1 MPDYDDA
8 ADADDADYYYEDADY
23 YDDDADY
30 DDDDADDDEWC
41 WCCRWVRDTL
51 YLTAAAEKPPCPAA
65 PPLIRWNFHLVQ
77 NLIKFKTLAHLHPL
91 DQVELLFGF
100 K

>member
-30 DDDDADDDEWC
+30 DDDDADDDDVMEANQVLSNSHPP
-41 WCCRWVRDTL
+41 VRGL
-51 YLTAAAEKPPCPAA
+51 YQL
-65 PPLIRWNFHLVQ
+65 
-77 NLIKFKTLAHLHPL
+77 
-91 DQVELLFGF
+91 
-100 K
+100 